1 MGGCPP
7 WKKLNIDDLCRRV
20 RGGSEE
26 GTRVGA
32 GLFDGTGVA
41 FPGDG
46 DFAPEPAALSFR
58 AILRKGDIDLDNV
71 LEELGERPLDFPPLG
86 GVARY
91 PFLDMVV
98 CPD

>member
-1 MGGCPP
+1 MEVL
-7 WKKLNIDDLCRRV
+7 WRRV
-20 RGGSEE
+20 RVGSEE
-26 GTRVGA
+26 GVRVGA
-32 GLFDGTGVA
+32 GLLADTGVA
-41 FPGDG
+41 LPGKG
-46 DFAPEPAALSFR
+46 DLAPDPAALSLR

-71 LEELGERPLDFPPLG
+71 FAALGDRPLDFPPLG